1 MFYYL
6 NSTEVAGMR
15 DKRRIDD
22 RRESESLKESNP
34 PSQDTYS
41 KSLELFDKKS
51 LSPLEQVSIR
61 STRRMESEHPG
72 KSQEVKRYSPI
83 FDN

>member
-1 MFYYL
+1 
-6 NSTEVAGMR
+6 MR

-61 STRRMESEHPG
+61 STRRMERASIQENLK
-72 KSQEVKRYSPI
+72 KSRDTLRSLTIEGPQ
-83 FDN
+83 